1 MRKIVLLT
9 LFPAIAFIWIIG
21 WTLYYTGLQQ
31 KEAEPARTRTENKK
45 DNLKIF
51 TALNEDHL
59 TIED

>member
-31 KEAEPARTRTENKK
+31 KEAEPTKTRTQNKK
-45 DNLKIF
+45 NNLEIF
-51 TALNEDHL
+51 TALDQEHL
-59 TIED
+59 TVKD